1 MEIGERIRYFRKDV
15 QHMTQVDFAQKI
27 NVTRAN
33 IASIETGRISVTDR
47 VISDICTTFS
57 VSEEWLRTGTGDMMK
72 ETDETLFTSFARR
85 YDLSQEEQ
93 AVARY
98 LLSLSSAERQHI
110 LHYVLKVAD
119 AVRGNVPDSGTPEKD
134 AQQKA
139 PPASGTPP
147 DETPPAAGAA
157 MFLDADS
164 QAELDAYAQELAAEQ
179 KARSASASTNGA
191 SAATS
196 ANDA

>member
-1 MEIGERIRYFRKDV
+1 MEIGDRIRYFRKDV
-15 QHMTQVDFAQKI
+15 QRMTQAEFAEKI
-27 NVTRAN
+27 NISRSNIAN
-33 IASIETGRISVTDR
+33 IEKGNVGTTDR

-57 VSEEWLRTGTGDMMK
+57 VSEEWLRTGQGDMMR
-72 ETDETLFTSFARR
+72 ETDETLFTAFARR
-85 YDLSQEEQ
+85 YDLSADEQ

-179 KARSASASTNGA
+179 KARSASASTSGA

>member
-1 MEIGERIRYFRKDV
+1 MEIKDRIKKVRQLQKK
-15 QHMTQVDFAQKI
+15 TQVDFGEI
-27 NVTRAN
+27 LGCGRDTIAN
-33 IASIETGRISVTDR
+33 YEGGRTNPTD
-47 VISDICTTFS
+47 TFIQLLCAKFG
-57 VSEEWLRTGTGDMMK
+57 VSETWLRTGQGEMMK
-72 ETDETLFTSFARR
+72 ETDDTLFDSFAQRFN
-85 YDLSQEEQ
+85 LSQDEQ